1 MQTPKD
7 LLRTYQIRP
16 RKRLS
21 QSFLIDAN
29 TVRKIVSAGAVGS
42 TDTVLEIGAGNG
54 VMTRL
59 LAAQAGQLIAVE
71 IDEQL
76 LPVLED
82 QLLTYPA
89 ARIENADILK
99 LNISDI
105 SSRYGMKIKV
115 MGNVPYNISSPV
127 IFHLLESRK
136 AISDFTL
143 MLQKEVV
150 ERLIS
155 PPGHKSYGV
164 PSVLLQMHADVE
176 RLFDVSATCFYPRP
190 KVESS
195 VIHGTFR
202 DQPLVELTDEAFFR
216 RIVKAAFAQ
225 RRKMLFNN
233 LKHAQILENMSGAE
247 IQSALDESGIDGKR
261 RGETL
266 SLKEFA
272 LLSNILKSKAQP
284 SGEFV
289 NG

>member
-1 MQTPKD
+1 MTTPGEI
-7 LLRTYQIRP
+7 LRRYGIRP
-16 RKRLS
+16 DKRRG
-21 QSFLIDAN
+21 QSFLTDSN
-29 TVRKIVSAGAVGS
+29 TVRKIAQAAKAAPEDIVV
-42 TDTVLEIGAGNG
+42 EIGAGFG
-54 VMTRL
+54 VLTRQI
-59 LAAQAGQLIAVE
+59 AGQAGRLIAVE
-71 IDEQL
+71 ID
-76 LPVLED
+76 
-82 QLLTYPA
+82 
-89 ARIENADILK
+89 ARLVEILQKELAEFERVEIFQNDILK
-99 LNISDI
+99 FDFSYISKQYK
-105 SSRYGMKIKV
+105 SRFKV
-115 MGNVPYNISSPV
+115 VGNVPYNISSPV
-127 IFHLLESRK
+127 VFHLLAHRS
-136 AISDFTL
+136 AISEFTL

>member
-115 MGNVPYNISSPV
+115 MGNVPYHISTPL
-127 IFHLLESRK
+127 IFHLLAHRS
-136 AISDFTL
+136 AIDSFTL
-143 MLQKEVV
+143 MLQEEVV
-150 ERLIS
+150 DRLVS
-155 PPGHKSYGV
+155 GPDCKPYGV
-164 PSVLLQMHADVE
+164 PSVLLQMFAEVE
-176 RLFDVSATCFYPRP
+176 KLFSVSAGCFSPRP
-190 KVESS
+190 KVQSA
-195 VIHGTFR
+195 VMRGRFR
-202 DQPLVELTDEAFFR
+202 KSPVVELADEAFFSA
-216 RIVKAAFAQ
+216 IVKAAFAQ
-225 RRKMLFNN
+225 RRKMLMNN
-233 LKHAQILENMSGAE
+233 LTQAVVLKTLSTARLRSC
-247 IQSALDESGIDGKR
+247 LDQAGIDGKR

-266 SLKEFA
+266 TLEEFGN
-272 LLSNILKSKAQP
+272 LSNLLKKEIQCLD
-284 SGEFV
+284 
-289 NG
+289 